1 MKVLHV
7 ITTLNRGGAETM
19 LAGLCRLPGEKVKP
33 TVAVLLS
40 KGLLAEE
47 LRAGGVEVLELGFG
61 RRLPNP
67 FGLLKLAAW
76 IRRNRPDVVQGWMY
90 HADLTALLALWL
102 SGRRNRTV
110 LAWGIRCSD
119 MDLARYSA
127 VLRGVVRLCARLSRL
142 PDVVIANSEAGRRV
156 HAALGYRPRQFAV
169 IHNGIDA
176 DRFAPDLA
184 ARATIRAELGIPADS
199 VVFIH
204 VARVDPMKDH
214 AGFLAAMALLPD
226 AVGIMVGRDTETLPP
241 QANVIALGQRSDVP
255 RLLNCA
261 DAVVSSSAYGE
272 GFSNAIAEGMA
283 SGLTPIATDVGD
295 AGAMILGTGWIVAP
309 RNIAALASAMA
320 EFMALRPER
329 RAERG
334 QAARQR
340 IISQFNL
347 AGSRLAFQAVYDKCE
362 ADRHAH

>member
-1 MKVLHV
+1 VKVLHV

-19 LAGLCRLPGEKVKP
+19 LAGLCRLPGDRVKP
-33 TVAVLLS
+33 AVAVLLP
-40 KGLLAEE
+40 KGLLVEE
-47 LRAGGVEVLELGFG
+47 LHAAGVEVLELGFG

-67 FGLLKLAAW
+67 FGLLKLVAW

-156 HAALGYRPRQFAV
+156 HAALGYRPRHFAV
-169 IHNGIDA
+169 VHNGIDA
-176 DRFAPDLA
+176 DRFSPDPA
-184 ARATIRAELGIPADS
+184 ARAAVRAELGIPDDS

-214 AGFLAAMALLPD
+214 AGFLDAMARLPD

-241 QANVIALGQRSDVP
+241 QDNVIALGQRSDIA

-295 AGAMILGTGWIVAP
+295 ARMLVGATGYVVPPSNVEDIVQAM
-309 RNIAALASAMA
+309 RAFAALPASQREAM
-320 EFMALRPER
+320 
-329 RAERG
+329 G
-334 QAARQR
+334 SAARDR
-340 IISQFNL
+340 IRTEFTL
-347 AGSRLAFQAVYDKCE
+347 DGAARRME
-362 ADRHAH
+362 ATYHAIRTV